1 MQSEETNGGKRV
13 VLRCEGTLRLL
24 DATQVVC
31 DRAAAALSTKQQWP
45 GGGSVKM
52 PGAWRWLAAV
62 AVLLKCSSPAQEDAP
77 AQANAA
83 SQAPTDDWQQRVRLR
98 ISDSEYRI
106 RRGGDGWEAGNRAQ
120 GLRARWGDDGVSV
133 QPRTEDGPTV
143 QLTLT
148 SWGRQSLEPVAPAPF
163 EEGGPRADGAVDV
176 DGTPLLRLMAS
187 HGPVTEWWENRA
199 EGLEQG
205 FTIARAP
212 AGDGPLRLV
221 LSVTGARVTGE
232 AADAVTLEGAGG
244 QRLRY
249 AGMKAWD
256 AAKRPLRAWLEARGA
271 QVQLVVD
278 DAQASYPLQVDPL
291 LTAAAWTAEPNQ
303 ASAVFGSFFGSS
315 VASAGDV
322 NGDGFGDVIV
332 GAYTF
337 DNGETDEGRAFV
349 YLGSASGL
357 TTAAAWTA
365 ESNQADAQFGR
376 SVASAGDVNGDGFGD
391 VIVGANAFDNGEPS
405 EGRAFVYLGSASGL
419 ATATAWTAESNQAD
433 AQFGQSVASAGD
445 VNGDGFGDVIV
456 GAWRFSNGE
465 LNEGRAFV
473 YLGSASGLATAAAW
487 TAESNKAGA
496 SFGRSVASAGD
507 VNGDGYGDVIVG
519 ADTFDNGEPSE
530 GRAFVYLGAASGL
543 ATATAWT
550 AESNQAFT
558 YFGHSVASAGD
569 VNGDGFGDVIVGAY
583 FFDNGQTG
591 EGRAFVYLGSASGLS
606 MAAAWTAES
615 NQAFA
620 YFGFSVASAGDVNG
634 DGYGDVIVGASFF
647 SDGETE
653 EGRAFVYLG
662 SASGLS
668 TAAAWTA
675 ESNQAN
681 AHFGQSVASAGDV
694 NGDGFG
700 DVIVEARLFDNGE
713 TDEGRAFVYLGAASG
728 LSTAAAWTAESNQTS
743 ALFGWSVASA
753 GDVNGDGFGDVI
765 VGAPGFDNGEV
776 NEGRAFVYLGSA
788 SGLSTA
794 APWAAESNQTSA
806 LFGYSV
812 ASAGDVNGDGYGD
825 VIVGASFFSDGETN
839 EGRAFVYLGSASGLS
854 TAAAWT
860 AESNQANA
868 FFGWPVAS
876 AGDVNGD
883 GYGDV
888 IVGAQN
894 FDNGETDEGRAF
906 VYLGSDTGLA
916 TAAAWTA
923 ESNQAGAAFGIS
935 VASAGDVNGDGFG
948 DVIVGAWLFDNGET
962 DEGRAFVY
970 LGAASGLSTP
980 AAWTAESNQ
989 PSASFGQSAASAGD
1003 VNGDGY
1009 GDVIVGAR
1017 SFDNGETNEGQAFV
1031 YVGSASGL
1039 SLAAAWTAESNQ
1051 VAADFGISVA
1061 SAGDVNGDGFGDVIV
1076 GASNFSNGQGS
1087 EGRAFVYVG
1096 SAAETSP
1103 TSVSRLAVP
1112 SGYSGN
1118 PTSFINRGGVT
1129 RLPDPAI
1136 GAVSQTEAQACGNV
1150 ATGSVIESADSI
1162 LCAGSFGSNGT
1173 CSLEVLG
1180 AVQVS
1185 SQCGATEQNLPCR
1198 VCRYQPRTF
1207 SWQRPALST
1216 AAAWTAESDQS
1227 GASFGTSVAPAG
1239 DVNGDGYGDVIVGA
1253 HVFASGQTDE
1263 GRAFV
1268 YLGNGQDGT
1277 QGVALA
1283 PQARQ
1288 RSVVTPVAP
1297 GGLLRASPTAFDVGL
1312 LTARLPVGRARV
1324 RLQGEVKPLGVPFN
1338 GLGLIRSP
1346 GWVDTGTTGALA
1358 QLTFSSLAPGTG
1370 YHWRARLLADP
1381 SQGASTAASR
1391 WLVGGLSGQPNA
1403 VHVRTPG
1410 VDAGVGPDAG
1420 ADAGLDAGVDAGAS
1434 ADAGLDAGVDAGAS
1448 ADAGLDAGVDA
1459 GAGADAGMDVDAGS
1473 DAGVS
1478 ADAGADVDAGVDGG
1492 QQRLSLRV
1500 GCGCSPDAS
1509 APGVWWMVAIGLLA
1523 LARRRTPPRIALAS
1537 VDVLKAL
1544 GSPDAHSK

>member
-1 MQSEETNGGKRV
+1 
-13 VLRCEGTLRLL
+13 
-24 DATQVVC
+24 
-31 DRAAAALSTKQQWP
+31 
-45 GGGSVKM
+45 M

-62 AVLLKCSSPAQEDAP
+62 AVLLKCSSPTQEDAP

-83 SQAPTDDWQQRVRLR
+83 SQAPTDDWQQRVQRR

-106 RRGGDGWEAGNRAQ
+106 RRGADGWEAGNRAQ

-148 SWGRQSLEPVAPAPF
+148 SWGRQSLEPVAPADF
-163 EEGGPRADGAVDV
+163 EEGGPRTDGAVDV

-221 LSVTGARVTGE
+221 LSVTGARATGE

-291 LTAAAWTAEPNQ
+291 LTAAAWTAESNQ
-303 ASAVFGSFFGSS
+303 ASAVFGSS

-332 GAYTF
+332 GAVRF

-357 TTAAAWTA
+357 STAAVWTA
-365 ESNQADAQFGR
+365 ESNQANAYFGS

-391 VIVGANAFDNGEPS
+391 VIIGAYAFDNGETD

-419 ATATAWTAESNQAD
+419 AMAAAWTAESNQAAAWLGSSVASAGDINGDGYGDVIVGATNFDNGETDEGRAFVYLGSASGLSTTAAWTAESNQAFSYFGRSASAGDVNGDGYGDVIVGAWLFDNGQTDEGRAFVYLGSASGLSTAAAWTAEPNQAD
-433 AQFGQSVASAGD
+433 ARLGSSVASAGD
-445 VNGDGFGDVIV
+445 VNGDGYGDVIV
-456 GAWRFSNGE
+456 GATNFDNGETNEGRAFVYLGSASGLSMGPAWTAESNQALAGFGISVASAGDVNGDGYSDVIVGASTFGNGEMNEGRAFVYLGAASGLSTTAAWTAESNQAVAFFGSSVASAGDVNGDGYGDVIVGASFFDNGETEEGRAFVHLGAASGLSTAAAWTAESNQAGALFGCSVASAGDVNGDGYGDVIVGAPGFSNGE
-465 LNEGRAFV
+465 TDEGRSFV

-487 TAESNKAGA
+487 TAESNQA
-496 SFGRSVASAGD
+496 SAYFGRSVASAGD

-519 ADTFDNGEPSE
+519 ARLFDNGE
-530 GRAFVYLGAASGL
+530 
-543 ATATAWT
+543 T
-550 AESNQAFT
+550 
-558 YFGHSVASAGD
+558 D
-569 VNGDGFGDVIVGAY
+569 
-583 FFDNGQTG
+583 
-591 EGRAFVYLGSASGLS
+591 
-606 MAAAWTAES
+606 
-615 NQAFA
+615 
-620 YFGFSVASAGDVNG
+620 
-634 DGYGDVIVGASFF
+634 
-647 SDGETE
+647 

-681 AHFGQSVASAGDV
+681 AAFGNYVASAGDV
-694 NGDGFG
+694 NGDGYG
-700 DVIVEARLFDNGE
+700 DVIVGAWFFANGE
-713 TDEGRAFVYLGAASG
+713 TDEGRAFVYVGSASG
-728 LSTAAAWTAESNQTS
+728 LSTTAVWTAESNQ
-743 ALFGWSVASA
+743 AGAQFGYSVASA

-765 VGAPGFDNGEV
+765 VGAYRFDDGETD
-776 NEGRAFVYLGSA
+776 EGRAFVYLGSA
-788 SGLSTA
+788 SGLSA
-794 APWAAESNQTSA
+794 AAAWTAESDQTGA
-806 LFGYSV
+806 NFGVSV

-825 VIVGASFFSDGETN
+825 VIVGAWFFDNGQTDEGRAFVYLGSTSGLSMAAAWTAESNQATAYFGSSVSFAGDVNGDGYGDVVVGAIYFGNGQTN

-860 AESNQANA
+860 AESNQAGAN
-868 FFGWPVAS
+868 FGVCVAS

-888 IVGAQN
+888 IIGAIN
-894 FDNGETDEGRAF
+894 FDNGE
-906 VYLGSDTGLA
+906 
-916 TAAAWTA
+916 
-923 ESNQAGAAFGIS
+923 
-935 VASAGDVNGDGFG
+935 
-948 DVIVGAWLFDNGET
+948 
-962 DEGRAFVY
+962 
-970 LGAASGLSTP
+970 P
-980 AAWTAESNQ
+980 
-989 PSASFGQSAASAGD
+989 
-1003 VNGDGY
+1003 
-1009 GDVIVGAR
+1009 
-1017 SFDNGETNEGQAFV
+1017 
-1031 YVGSASGL
+1031 
-1039 SLAAAWTAESNQ
+1039 
-1051 VAADFGISVA
+1051 
-1061 SAGDVNGDGFGDVIV
+1061 
-1076 GASNFSNGQGS
+1076 
-1087 EGRAFVYVG
+1087 
-1096 SAAETSP
+1096 
-1103 TSVSRLAVP
+1103 
-1112 SGYSGN
+1112 
-1118 PTSFINRGGVT
+1118 
-1129 RLPDPAI
+1129 
-1136 GAVSQTEAQACGNV
+1136 
-1150 ATGSVIESADSI
+1150 
-1162 LCAGSFGSNGT
+1162 
-1173 CSLEVLG
+1173 
-1180 AVQVS
+1180 
-1185 SQCGATEQNLPCR
+1185 
-1198 VCRYQPRTF
+1198 
-1207 SWQRPALST
+1207 
-1216 AAAWTAESDQS
+1216 
-1227 GASFGTSVAPAG
+1227 
-1239 DVNGDGYGDVIVGA
+1239 
-1253 HVFASGQTDE
+1253 DE

-1277 QGVALA
+1277 QGVALV

-1288 RSVVTPVAP
+1288 RGVVTPVAP

-1324 RLQGEVKPLGVPFN
+1324 RLEGELKPLGVPFN

-1381 SQGASTAASR
+1381 SQGASTATSR

-1410 VDAGVGPDAG
+1410 VDAGVVPDAG
-1420 ADAGLDAGVDAGAS
+1420 ADAGLDAGLDAGTS
-1434 ADAGLDAGVDAGAS
+1434 ADAGLDAG
-1448 ADAGLDAGVDA
+1448 
-1459 GAGADAGMDVDAGS
+1459 
-1473 DAGVS
+1473 
-1478 ADAGADVDAGVDGG
+1478 ADVDAGADGGGAVDGG
-1492 QQRLSLRV
+1492 QQQLSLRV

-1509 APGVWWMVAIGLLA
+1509 APGVWWMVAIGLLT
-1523 LARRRTPPRIALAS
+1523 LARRRRSSRMALAS
-1537 VDVLKAL
+1537 VHVLKAL
-1544 GSPDAHSK
+1544 ASSS

>member
-1 MQSEETNGGKRV
+1 MAKRP
-13 VLRCEGTLRLL
+13 R
-24 DATQVVC
+24 
-31 DRAAAALSTKQQWP
+31 
-45 GGGSVKM
+45 
-52 PGAWRWLAAV
+52 AWRWLAAV
-62 AVLLKCSSPAQEDAP
+62 AVLLKCSSPTQDDAP
-77 AQANAA
+77 LPPPSHAA

-278 DAQASYPLQVDPL
+278 DVQASYPLQVDPL
-291 LTAAAWTAEPNQ
+291 LTAAAWTAESNQPGAQFGLSVASAGDVNGDGYGDVIVGARSFDNGDNDEGRAFVYLGSASGLTTAAAWTAESNQ
-303 ASAVFGSFFGSS
+303 ASAFFGFSVASAGDVNGDGFGDVVVGAYAFDNGQPDEGRALVYLGSASGLATAAAWTAESNQASAQFGQS

-357 TTAAAWTA
+357 STAAAWTA
-365 ESNQADAQFGR
+365 ESNQ
-376 SVASAGDVNGDGFGD
+376 VSAH
-391 VIVGANAFDNGEPS
+391 
-405 EGRAFVYLGSASGL
+405 
-419 ATATAWTAESNQAD
+419 
-433 AQFGQSVASAGD
+433 FGQSVASAGD

-456 GAWRFSNGE
+456 GARLFENGE
-465 LNEGRAFV
+465 TDEGRAFV

-487 TAESNKAGA
+487 TAESNQ
-496 SFGRSVASAGD
+496 ASAW
-507 VNGDGYGDVIVG
+507 
-519 ADTFDNGEPSE
+519 F
-530 GRAFVYLGAASGL
+530 GL
-543 ATATAWT
+543 
-550 AESNQAFT
+550 
-558 YFGHSVASAGD
+558 SVASAGD

-583 FFDNGQTG
+583 AFDNGETN

-606 MAAAWTAES
+606 TTAAWTAES
-615 NQAFA
+615 NQASA
-620 YFGFSVASAGDVNG
+620 WFGFSVASAGDVNG
-634 DGYGDVIVGASFF
+634 DGFGDVIVGAWLF
-647 SDGETE
+647 DNVETD

-675 ESNQAN
+675 ESNQAG
-681 AHFGQSVASAGDV
+681 AQFGWSVASAGDV
-694 NGDGFG
+694 NGDGYG
-700 DVIVEARLFDNGE
+700 DVIVGAYLFDNGE

-728 LSTAAAWTAESNQTS
+728 PSTAAAWTAESNQANAS
-743 ALFGWSVASA
+743 FGS
-753 GDVNGDGFGDVI
+753 
-765 VGAPGFDNGEV
+765 P
-776 NEGRAFVYLGSA
+776 
-788 SGLSTA
+788 
-794 APWAAESNQTSA
+794 
-806 LFGYSV
+806 V

-825 VIVGASFFSDGETN
+825 VIVGATNFDNGEAD

-860 AESNQANA
+860 AESNQMGAR
-868 FFGWPVAS
+868 FGSSVAS

-883 GYGDV
+883 GYGDVIVGADRFDNGEEGEGRAFVYLGTAAGLSAAAAWTAESNQAGARFGSSVASAGDVNGDGSGDV

-923 ESNQAGAAFGIS
+923 ESNQAGAAFGNS

-948 DVIVGAWLFDNGET
+948 DVIVGAWFFDNGQLS
-962 DEGRAFVY
+962 EGRAFVY
-970 LGAASGLSTP
+970 LGSASGLST
-980 AAWTAESNQ
+980 ASAWTAESNQ
-989 PSASFGQSAASAGD
+989 SDALFGGSVASAGD

-1009 GDVIVGAR
+1009 GDVIVGAYL
-1017 SFDNGETNEGQAFV
+1017 FDNGEPTEGRAFV
-1031 YVGSASGL
+1031 YLGSASGL
-1039 SLAAAWTAESNQ
+1039 STAAAWTAESNQ
-1051 VAADFGISVA
+1051 AFATFGLSVA

-1076 GASNFSNGQGS
+1076 GANVFDNGETD
-1087 EGRAFVYVG
+1087 EGRAFVYLG
-1096 SAAETSP
+1096 SASG
-1103 TSVSRLAVP
+1103 LA
-1112 SGYSGN
+1112 
-1118 PTSFINRGGVT
+1118 
-1129 RLPDPAI
+1129 
-1136 GAVSQTEAQACGNV
+1136 
-1150 ATGSVIESADSI
+1150 
-1162 LCAGSFGSNGT
+1162 
-1173 CSLEVLG
+1173 LG
-1180 AVQVS
+1180 
-1185 SQCGATEQNLPCR
+1185 
-1198 VCRYQPRTF
+1198 
-1207 SWQRPALST
+1207 
-1216 AAAWTAESDQS
+1216 AAWTVESNQANS
-1227 GASFGTSVAPAG
+1227 YFGRSVASAG

-1253 HVFASGQTDE
+1253 SSFFSGQAGE

-1288 RSVVTPVAP
+1288 RGVVTPVAP

-1324 RLQGEVKPLGVPFN
+1324 RLQGEVKPLWVPFN

-1420 ADAGLDAGVDAGAS
+1420 ADAGVA
-1434 ADAGLDAGVDAGAS
+1434 ADAGLDAGVIADAGVDAGAR
-1448 ADAGLDAGVDA
+1448 ADAGVDA
-1459 GAGADAGMDVDAGS
+1459 GAGADAGLDAGT
-1473 DAGVS
+1473 S
-1478 ADAGADVDAGVDGG
+1478 ADAGGDAGATADAGGDAGAAADAGRDAGSTADAGGDAGTSADAGGDAGATADAGRDAGATPDAGTDAGATADAGRDAGDARSDGGVDVDGG
-1492 QQRLSLRV
+1492 SGAGDAGAQGDGGALLTFV
-1500 GCGCSPDAS
+1500 PTNCGCTSSSDAS
-1509 APGVWWMVAIGLLA
+1509 WLLGLFVAA
-1523 LARRRTPPRIALAS
+1523 LARRRAQRR
-1537 VDVLKAL
+1537 
-1544 GSPDAHSK
+1544 